1 MFTND
6 KVSNCLAYALPNYS
20 ENLEEFDK
28 EFNVLVESDA
38 EKQVEAKRLKQ
49 VEEEVNAENELY
61 ASGKGNFGERLYPFS
76 DWSKD
81 DFESQKLGLMNSSPR
96 AMGLFLPPESER
108 NTPENQAKLDNLYH
122 LIESNRAY
130 TPRTYSSQSM
140 GETH

>member
-1 MFTND
+1 M
-6 KVSNCLAYALPNYS
+6 
-20 ENLEEFDK
+20 EEFDK

-61 ASGKGNFGERLYPFS
+61 AVGKANFGERLYPFS

-81 DFESQKLGLMNSSPR
+81 DFESQKLGLITSSSR

-108 NTPENQAKLDNLYH
+108 NTPENQAKLDDLYH
-122 LIESNRAY
+122 HIETKRAY
-130 TPRTYSSQSM
+130 TPQTYSSQSM
-140 GETH
+140 GEKI

>member
-1 MFTND
+1 MFTDEN
-6 KVSNCLAYALPNYS
+6 VSNCLAYALPNYS

-61 ASGKGNFGERLYPFS
+61 AVGKANFGERLYPFS

-81 DFESQKLGLMNSSPR
+81 DFESQKLGLITSSSR

-122 LIESNRAY
+122 HIETNRAY

-140 GETH
+140 GEIH

>member
-1 MFTND
+1 MYD

-61 ASGKGNFGERLYPFS
+61 ASGKANFGEQLYPFS

-81 DFESQKLGLMNSSPR
+81 DFES
-96 AMGLFLPPESER
+96 
-108 NTPENQAKLDNLYH
+108 
-122 LIESNRAY
+122 
-130 TPRTYSSQSM
+130 
-140 GETH
+140 